1 MKGQLEMLIRWVVVG
16 LLCMAAGCVSQHV
29 KRAHTVDLAVVN
41 ETVPEQ
47 QLLDVAVVVLEPGV
61 PDGEIEPEVLEELLK
76 ERIFTN
82 IRRAESRYLA
92 VKIQRTI
99 SESGYWGAVRATPM
113 ESLSS
118 DVNVKGEI
126 LQSDGDRLR
135 LRVSAHDATG
145 REWIDKEYEMET
157 SAAAYDSRKYPDK
170 DPYQDVFN
178 SIANDLAA
186 ARDNL
191 TAEELADIRTVAQL
205 RFAADLSPD
214 SFGEHLAKDR
224 SGRYEIQRLPAYGDP
239 MFDRVLRVRQREHLF
254 IDTLNDHYNN
264 FYRDIDEPYSSW
276 RKYAREEAVA
286 FREVNAEKRR
296 RYIMGGLTILATILY
311 SRNDSG
317 SLGDRVITNAGLY
330 GGMELIKAG
339 MVRGQE
345 ARLHAATLEEL
356 SNGFEDEVTPVVVEM
371 EGTAYRLTGNAQA
384 QYEEWQ
390 RLLKD
395 LYAAETG
402 FVGDTSITL
411 EPELDMAAEAVDITE
426 PEPEIQPE
434 AESAEANETDGD
446 TVDQP
451 SE

>member
-1 MKGQLEMLIRWVVVG
+1 MLVRWVLVV
-16 LLCMAAGCVSQHV
+16 LLFSAAGCVSEQV
-29 KRAHTVDLAVVN
+29 KRAHTVDLVTADAVL
-41 ETVPEQ
+41 PEP

-61 PDGEIEPEVLEELLK
+61 PAGEIDPEVLEELLK
-76 ERIFTN
+76 QRVFTN

-99 SESGYWGAVRATPM
+99 ADSGYWGAVRATPA
-113 ESLSS
+113 ESLAS

-135 LRVSAHDATG
+135 LRVLAHDASG
-145 REWIDKEYEMET
+145 RQWIDKVYAMET
-157 SAAAYDSRKYPDK
+157 SASAYDSRKYPDK

-178 SIANDLAA
+178 RIANDLVA
-186 ARDNL
+186 AREQL
-191 TAEELADIRTVAQL
+191 TSVELTDIRTLAQL

-214 SFGEHLAKDR
+214 SFGEHVAQDR
-224 SGRYEIQRLPAYGDP
+224 SGRFEIQRLPAYDDP
-239 MFDRVLRVRQREHLF
+239 MFDRALRVREREYLF
-254 IDTLNDHYNN
+254 VDTLNDHYDK
-264 FYRDIDEPYSSW
+264 FYRDIDDPYSSW

-296 RYIMGGLTILATILY
+296 RYVLGGLTILATILY

-317 SLGDRVITNAGLY
+317 SLSDRVITNAGLY
-330 GGMELIKAG
+330 GGMEMIKAG

-345 ARLHAATLEEL
+345 ARLHGATLEEL
-356 SNGFEDEVTPVVVEM
+356 SNGFEDEVTPMVVEM
-371 EGTAYRLTGNAQA
+371 EGTSYRLTGNAQA

-402 FVGDTSITL
+402 FVGDTNIVL
-411 EPELDMAAEAVDITE
+411 EPELDMAASEVEIVE
-426 PEPEIQPE
+426 PQP
-434 AESAEANETDGD
+434 AEENATDGD
-446 TVDQP
+446 AVGPP

>member
-1 MKGQLEMLIRWVVVG
+1 MRGQLDMLLRWALIG
-16 LLCMAAGCVSQHV
+16 LLFSGAGCVSQQV
-29 KRAHTVDLAVVN
+29 KHAHSVDLVVTG
-41 ETVPEQ
+41 ETVPEP

-76 ERIFTN
+76 QRVFTN

-99 SESGYWGAVRATPM
+99 TDSGYWGAVRATPT
-113 ESLSS
+113 ESLAS

-135 LRVSAHDATG
+135 LHVVAHDAKG
-145 REWIDKEYEMET
+145 RQWIDKVYAMET
-157 SAAAYDSRKYPDK
+157 AAAAYDPRKYPDK

-186 ARDNL
+186 ARDKL
-191 TAEELADIRTVAQL
+191 TGEELADIRSVAQL

-214 SFGEHLAKDR
+214 SFGEHIAQDR
-224 SGRYEIQRLPAYGDP
+224 SGQYEIQRLPAYDDP
-239 MFDRVLRVRQREHLF
+239 MFDRALRVREREYLF
-254 IDTLNDHYNN
+254 IDTLNDHYDN
-264 FYRDIDEPYSSW
+264 FYRDIDEPYGSW
-276 RKYAREEAVA
+276 RRYAREEAVA
-286 FREVNAEKRR
+286 FREVTAEKRR

-311 SRNDSG
+311 SRNDDGGLS
-317 SLGDRVITNAGLY
+317 DRVITNAGFY
-330 GGMELIKAG
+330 GGMEMIKAG

-345 ARLHAATLEEL
+345 ARLHGATLEEL

-384 QYEEWQ
+384 QYQEWQ

-402 FVGDTSITL
+402 FVGDTTIKL
-411 EPELDMAAEAVDITE
+411 EPEMEMAAEEVEIVD
-426 PEPEIQPE
+426 PES
-434 AESAEANETDGD
+434 ESAEENETEGD